1 MATEDIR
8 THLIASVR
16 SSVGN
21 AAMMFKCVDKQ
32 IVKIEENLRQLNNNA
47 NNQVTALGVQVEATQ
62 NLRGGLSLF
71 PYQVCSTTC
80 NSFYHQVTWLPLTCS
95 ILWPLKVP

>member
-21 AAMMFKCVDKQ
+21 AARMFKCVDKH
-32 IVKIEENLRQLNNNA
+32 IVKIEEELRQLNNNA

-62 NLRGGLSLF
+62 NMRGGLSLL

-80 NSFYHQVTWLPLTCS
+80 DYFYH
-95 ILWPLKVP
+95 